1 MYEILRE
8 RLILDFK
15 IKTPSIGGVSL
26 SKRPLILGISLL
38 LLALL
43 MIPASAQVFD
53 WGHTWGS
60 ANGEDRALGVEV
72 YEDGSVYVVGY
83 ASDIPNGI
91 GGIDAFIAKF
101 DSDGNLVWDRVWG
114 RKGTAERF
122 RKLIIIRDYIYVV
135 GESYDGKNASIVVFD
150 RDGNLLWD
158 KDINLYALGGQ
169 LAGGVA
175 YYSGYLYV
183 AGTAFPGGGS
193 KNYIFILKYD
203 LKSGKLIW
211 FKKIYRTDVD
221 LYYADLSA
229 STMRGSRLIV
239 DKDRIY
245 IPFSINVEEGG
256 YGGGIIAL
264 DQDGNL
270 KWSKQY
276 WTRWTALAS
285 DGEYL
290 YLMSKGGGGS
300 ELPRVYKIDN
310 STGDLKWCRHIEPIK
325 SKTYFEDVYVGNDG
339 VYIAGYLA
347 LTLSDSI
354 LLKLSK
360 DGHLIW
366 AMKYYNDSTGDYA
379 YGLAIRGD
387 DIYMVGTTSKKEM
400 IAENIE
406 EIERFE
412 ACTVDVQRYPVSIV
426 DISEYSLPDSACIA
440 KDPNANIDNPQN
452 TVDAYIF
459 HGIDTPDLR
468 ALVRGMDDKI
478 YKNIYHELGGWH
490 GWKKLPGTTPSGI
503 SAWYYRGMIYIAVR
517 GSNDKIYYGMFDEIV
532 GGFDGWYMVSGSTPS
547 KPAITVDQ
555 GGNIYLV
562 VRGMDNKI
570 YINKKSAGGGWSGWQ
585 VISGSTPDAPAA
597 AVIGDTL
604 HIVVRGSD
612 NGIWHAKVDTSTL
625 SMIGSWTKISGS
637 TPSAPDLTIHGQELY
652 LAVRGSNSKIY
663 INRYDGSSWLGWE
676 SIPTGSTPLSPAI
689 KILGEKIYVMVT
701 GNSNRLWIIEKDPV
715 TGWGSWQRVSG
726 ASPSGPELS

>member
-1 MYEILRE
+1 M
-8 RLILDFK
+8 
-15 IKTPSIGGVSL
+15 

-91 GGIDAFIAKF
+91 GGVDAFIAKF

-122 RKLIIIRDYIYVV
+122 RKLVIVGDYIYVV
-135 GESYDGKNASIVVFD
+135 GESYDGNNASIAVFD
-150 RDGNLLWD
+150 QDGNLLWD
-158 KDINLYALGGQ
+158 KDIDLHALGGQ

-175 YYSGYLYV
+175 HYSGYLYV

-193 KNYIFILKYD
+193 RNYIFILKYD
-203 LKSGKLIW
+203 LKGGKLIW
-211 FKKIYRTDVD
+211 FKKIYKADAD

-245 IPFSINVEEGG
+245 IPFSVNVEQGG
-256 YGGGIIAL
+256 SGGGIIAL

-290 YLMSKGGGGS
+290 YLMSKGGGGN

-310 STGDLKWCRHIEPIK
+310 STGDLEWCRHIEPVEY
-325 SKTYFEDVYVGNDG
+325 KTYFEDIHVDDG
-339 VYIAGYLA
+339 VYVAGYLS
-347 LTLSDSI
+347 LTTYDSI

-360 DGHLIW
+360 DGDLIW
-366 AMKYYNDSTGDYA
+366 AMKYYNRSKGEEA
-379 YGLAIRGD
+379 YGVAVRGD
-387 DIYMVGTTSKKEM
+387 NIYMVGETPTKDM
-400 IAENIE
+400 ITQDID
-406 EIERFE
+406 EIDVFE
-412 ACTVDVQRYPVSIV
+412 GCVIDVQNYPVEV
-426 DISEYSLPDSACIA
+426 GDLYEYSLKDSACIA
-440 KDPNANIDNPQN
+440 KDPDAKIDGDPGS
-452 TVDAYIF
+452 TMEAYIF

-468 ALVRGMDDKI
+468 ALVRGTNNKI
-478 YKNIYHELGGWH
+478 YKNIYYELSGWR
-490 GWKKLPGTTPSGI
+490 GWDMLSGSTPSGI
-503 SAWYYRGMIYIAVR
+503 SAWYRNGLIYMAVR
-517 GSNDKIYYGMFDEIV
+517 GMNDKIYYAILDEIV
-532 GGFDGWYMVSGSTPS
+532 GKFGGWNLVGGSTPS

-555 GGNIYLV
+555 DGNIYLV
-562 VRGMDNKI
+562 VRGMNDKI
-570 YINKKSAGGGWSGWQ
+570 YINRKDAGGGWSGWKA
-585 VISGSTPDAPAA
+585 ISGSTPDAPAA
-597 AVIGDTL
+597 AVIGGTL

-652 LAVRGSNSKIY
+652 LAVRGSDNKIY